1 MSRVVILHATVL
13 TKLPVVGVLDRRGA
27 VELLNPH
34 SHAHILHLEQLQKTT
49 TKVFIVFRHE
59 TLNLNGTNFK
69 VAF

>member
-34 SHAHILHLEQLQKTT
+34 SHAHILHLEQLQKTNNKGIYSFQT
-49 TKVFIVFRHE
+49 RNPKP
-59 TLNLNGTNFK
+59 
-69 VAF
+69 